1 MDAGRARLNS
11 ERTILQRQVRDD
23 HAALQVAATLTNSV
37 DRVSRLADVQ
47 ERLRIAERRLTEI
60 DHELTTLDRET
71 ITEAEVT
78 HALADFDLLWQTLAP
93 REQARVLELLIE
105 RVDYDGEHGQVSLTF
120 RPCGIRTLTQELQES
135 VA

>member
-1 MDAGRARLNS
+1 M
-11 ERTILQRQVRDD
+11 RDD